1 VREEDRAM
9 TEQDPPLAAIDEPEE
24 VPRPWAEV
32 TTEQFKMLRL
42 APLPADRATGPR
54 PLRFV
59 QFGLTERHDPAL
71 SLLRLDIQL
80 PGQRVRKEQNRLDVW
95 VDHHL
100 RLVSLGS
107 ETGLQLEP
115 VNRGL
120 GRFVM
125 AQATAWL
132 QRHWPHYTLQGA
144 TLSSKEALQPAG
156 LDRRDHALRTQGLN
170 VEYADVQRLK
180 GQYHPIAVS
189 QLLSTWNPEKVQV
202 VEVLAASEML
212 QLAEQQLQEME
223 LKLHTQQERIGK
235 FSRDEGGLRFTIACL
250 IAFAVFQA
258 ALLIWIATHR

>member
-1 VREEDRAM
+1 M
-9 TEQDPPLAAIDEPEE
+9 TEQAPPEAVVEEPAAP
-24 VPRPWAEV
+24 PRPWAEV
-32 TTEQFKMLRL
+32 TPEQFRMLRL
-42 APLPADRATGPR
+42 SPLPADRASGPR

-59 QFGLTERHDPAL
+59 QFGMAERHDPAL

-80 PGQRVRKEQNRLDVW
+80 PAQRVRSEQNRLDVW
-95 VDHHL
+95 VDHQL
-100 RLVSLGS
+100 RQVSLGS
-107 ETGLQLEP
+107 DAGLQLEP

-125 AQATAWL
+125 AHAAAWL

-144 TLSSKEALQPAG
+144 ALSSKEALQPAG

-189 QLLSTWNPEKVQV
+189 QLLSTWNAEKVQM

-212 QLAEQQLQEME
+212 QMAEQQLQEME
-223 LKLHTQQERIGK
+223 LRLHGQQERIGK
-235 FSRDEGGLRFTIACL
+235 FSREESGLRFTIACL